1 MKTLSNV
8 KKQIFE
14 YFAKISNLFGL
25 FGVIQITLHEPHE
38 VPLVTELAYGVS
50 PGFEV
55 SLAMS
60 KSAVSVCM
68 YLTVR

>member
-8 KKQIFE
+8 KQQSVE
-14 YFAKISNLFGL
+14 YFVKISNLFG
-25 FGVIQITLHEPHE
+25 VIQIALHEPHE

-60 KSAVSVCM
+60 KSTVSVCM

>member
-1 MKTLSNV
+1 MKTLSSV
-8 KKQIFE
+8 KQQSFE
-14 YFAKISNLFGL
+14 YFAKISNLFG
-25 FGVIQITLHEPHE
+25 VIQIALHEPHE

-68 YLTVR
+68 YLIVR

>member
-1 MKTLSNV
+1 MKTLSSV
-8 KKQIFE
+8 KQQSFE
-14 YFAKISNLFGL
+14 YFAKISNLFG
-25 FGVIQITLHEPHE
+25 VIQIALHEPHE

-68 YLTVR
+68 YQTIRY